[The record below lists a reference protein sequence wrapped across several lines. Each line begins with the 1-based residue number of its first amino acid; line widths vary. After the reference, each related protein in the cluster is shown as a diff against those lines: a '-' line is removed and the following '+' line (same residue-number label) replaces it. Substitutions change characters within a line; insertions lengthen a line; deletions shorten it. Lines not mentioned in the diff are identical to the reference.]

1 MGDSARCGCC
11 HSRSLLTTRRR
22 VGWRFSILQERRT
35 SSASQAPRCGSWPG
49 KARALRMVLW
59 IQRVGIFWY
68 DSTKINLLLEA
79 ESAEGAGRNN
89 SVKPQLMWRQNASN
103 ARCNGRAWA
112 RQLYL
117 VSDYCCSA
125 KTDTHLPGSASTRT

>member
-68 DSTKINLLLEA
+68 DSTKINRLLEA

-89 SVKPQLMWRQNASN
+89 SATIVAQPELIHISLGPPA
-103 ARCNGRAWA
+103 
-112 RQLYL
+112 
-117 VSDYCCSA
+117 
-125 KTDTHLPGSASTRT
+125 PGPGGG